1 MLSGQVRNCNALRSR
16 QNRARQSAQAS
27 NHLVIKEVRDYR
39 AELFRK
45 SKGGISPNVGRWL
58 LFATFQFVR
67 NHIYSSYLNYWM
79 RRYLP
84 IVFLLGLCVPGDVFA
99 QAMLSAATGKPPSAD
114 GAVPTYS
121 FALPGGTS
129 VPTLGMGA
137 VLPLMSPELALST
150 YQRRAVQ
157 QAGDLAAYSAVT
169 VIRAEL
175 PDTSQQG
182 EFELQRKFEAPHTL
196 QFTPVHFTGDGFV
209 KSNVITRLLQSEVD
223 HVQKDDPALT
233 AISPTNY
240 KFSYKG
246 ASNVENRMVHVFQV
260 KPHKKRPG
268 LFKGRIYLDAHT
280 GTLVRVEGN
289 VVKSPSFFVKH
300 IEFLQD
306 FADVQSFT
314 LPIHIHSEAKA
325 RIVGRTIV
333 DIFHRDYQPVPAATT
348 QTASQVPA
356 L

>member
-1 MLSGQVRNCNALRSR
+1 
-16 QNRARQSAQAS
+16 
-27 NHLVIKEVRDYR
+27 
-39 AELFRK
+39 
-45 SKGGISPNVGRWL
+45 
-58 LFATFQFVR
+58 
-67 NHIYSSYLNYWM
+67 M
-79 RRYLP
+79 RRYFL
-84 IVFLLGLCVPGDVFA
+84 IVFLLGLCAPGDVFA
-99 QAMLSAATGKPPSAD
+99 QAMFSSAAGAAPVAD
-114 GAVPTYS
+114 GAMPLYS
-121 FALPGGTS
+121 SVSAGGEPLPALGTS
-129 VPTLGMGA
+129 T

-150 YQRRAVQ
+150 YHRRAAQ
-157 QAGDLAAYSAVT
+157 QAAALAAYSAVT

-175 PDTSQQG
+175 PDTSQLG

-196 QFTPVHFTGDGFV
+196 QFTPLHFTGDGFV

-233 AISPTNY
+233 AITPANY

-246 ASNVENRMVHVFQV
+246 VNRVENRLVHVFQV
-260 KPHKKRPG
+260 KPHKKRAG
-268 LFKGRIYLDAHT
+268 LFKGRIYLDAHS
-280 GTLVRVEGN
+280 GALLRVEGS

-300 IEFLQD
+300 IEFLQE
-306 FADVQSFT
+306 FADVKSFT

-333 DIFHRDYQPVPAATT
+333 DIVHRDYQPVPAATT

>member
-1 MLSGQVRNCNALRSR
+1 
-16 QNRARQSAQAS
+16 
-27 NHLVIKEVRDYR
+27 
-39 AELFRK
+39 
-45 SKGGISPNVGRWL
+45 
-58 LFATFQFVR
+58 
-67 NHIYSSYLNYWM
+67 
-79 RRYLP
+79 
-84 IVFLLGLCVPGDVFA
+84 LCVPGEVFA
-99 QAMLSAATGKPPSAD
+99 QAMLSAAAGVAPGAD
-114 GAVPTYS
+114 GAMPTYS
-121 FALPGGTS
+121 LASASRAS
-129 VPTLGMGA
+129 VPTVGTSA
-137 VLPLMSPELALST
+137 VLPLMSPELALLT
-150 YQRRAVQ
+150 YQRRAAQ
-157 QAGDLAAYSAVT
+157 QSADLASYSAVT

-233 AISPTNY
+233 AISPANY

-246 ASNVENRMVHVFQV
+246 ASNVDDRMVHVFQV
-260 KPHKKRPG
+260 KPHKKRAG

-280 GTLVRVEGN
+280 GTLVRVEGS

-314 LPIHIHSEAKA
+314 LPIRMHSEAKA

-348 QTASQVPA
+348 QSARQVPA

>member
-1 MLSGQVRNCNALRSR
+1 
-16 QNRARQSAQAS
+16 
-27 NHLVIKEVRDYR
+27 
-39 AELFRK
+39 
-45 SKGGISPNVGRWL
+45 
-58 LFATFQFVR
+58 
-67 NHIYSSYLNYWM
+67 M
-79 RRYLP
+79 RRATL
-84 IVFLLGLCVPGDVFA
+84 IVFLLGFCWPRGVFA
-99 QAMLSAATGKPPSAD
+99 QAMFPSSGPCTSTTAPGDLLPTILLTAEGQAT
-114 GAVPTYS
+114 AVLNS
-121 FALPGGTS
+121 S
-129 VPTLGMGA
+129 A
-137 VLPLMSPELALST
+137 VLPLMSPELALAT
-150 YQRRAVQ
+150 YQYRTAQ
-157 QAGDLAAYSAVT
+157 QSAQLAAYSAVT

-175 PDTSQQG
+175 PETSQRG

-233 AISPTNY
+233 AISMANY

-246 ASNVENRMVHVFQV
+246 AAHVQDRLVHVYQV

-280 GTLVRVEGN
+280 GALVRAEGS

-314 LPIHIHSEAKA
+314 LPIHMHSEAKA

-333 DIFHRDYQPVPAATT
+333 DIVHRDYQPIPATATE
-348 QTASQVPA
+348 TASQVPA

>member
-1 MLSGQVRNCNALRSR
+1 
-16 QNRARQSAQAS
+16 
-27 NHLVIKEVRDYR
+27 
-39 AELFRK
+39 
-45 SKGGISPNVGRWL
+45 
-58 LFATFQFVR
+58 
-67 NHIYSSYLNYWM
+67 M
-79 RRYLP
+79 RRATL
-84 IVFLLGLCVPGDVFA
+84 IVFLLGFCWPRGVFA
-99 QAMLSAATGKPPSAD
+99 QAMFPAGGPGVSTAAPGEAPAILLAAD
-114 GAVPTYS
+114 GQSTPVLNGPAT
-121 FALPGGTS
+121 LPI
-129 VPTLGMGA
+129 
-137 VLPLMSPELALST
+137 MSPELALAT
-150 YQRRAVQ
+150 YQYRTAQ
-157 QAGDLAAYSAVT
+157 QSAQLAAYSAVT

-175 PDTSQQG
+175 PETSQQG

-233 AISPTNY
+233 AISLANY

-246 ASNVENRMVHVFQV
+246 AGHVQDRLVHVYQV

-268 LFKGRIYLDAHT
+268 LFKGRVYLDAHT
-280 GTLVRVEGN
+280 GTLVRAEGS

-314 LPIHIHSEAKA
+314 LPIHMHSEAKA

-333 DIFHRDYQPVPAATT
+333 DIVQRDYQPVPATAT

>member
-1 MLSGQVRNCNALRSR
+1 
-16 QNRARQSAQAS
+16 
-27 NHLVIKEVRDYR
+27 
-39 AELFRK
+39 
-45 SKGGISPNVGRWL
+45 
-58 LFATFQFVR
+58 
-67 NHIYSSYLNYWM
+67 M
-79 RRYLP
+79 RRYYS
-84 IVFLLGLCVPGDVFA
+84 IVFLLALCVPGEVFA
-99 QAMLSAATGKPPSAD
+99 QAMLSAAAGVAPGAD
-114 GAVPTYS
+114 GAMPTYS
-121 FALPGGTS
+121 LASASRAS
-129 VPTLGMGA
+129 VPTVGTSA
-137 VLPLMSPELALST
+137 VLPLMSPELALLT
-150 YQRRAVQ
+150 YQRRAAQ
-157 QAGDLAAYSAVT
+157 QSADLASYSAVT

-233 AISPTNY
+233 AISPANY

-246 ASNVENRMVHVFQV
+246 ASNVDDRMVHVFQV
-260 KPHKKRPG
+260 KPHKKRAG

-280 GTLVRVEGN
+280 GTLVRVEGS

-314 LPIHIHSEAKA
+314 LPIRMHSEAKA

-348 QTASQVPA
+348 QSARQVPA